1 MLSVDQAL
9 AAYTAELAPL
19 PVETIP
25 VTAALGRV
33 LRSDALSRIDLPRHS
48 QSALDGYV
56 LPAADAIAGQRL
68 RVTEAIAAGDS
79 RALTPLAAGCAQR
92 IFTGARVP
100 PDCTP
105 QNAVVVAQERVS
117 LADGH
122 IELTQSLKPGA
133 NIRWQGEEARAGSL
147 IARAGQRLNPG
158 LIASLVSAGVAEV
171 RVSRAPRI
179 AVLVSGDELRPIG
192 TALEDGQ
199 IWDSNGPMV
208 LSWLAAQ
215 GYRASSQSLPDRR
228 EAVIAAMDAALQQHD
243 LLLTTGGVSVGDHD
257 HIILAAESLGLRRV
271 FWQVAQKPGKPLYFA
286 VAPSSGAA
294 RQLLPEGEGKSSR
307 LDFAERQRQASA
319 ALLGLPGNPG
329 AVLVGLALHSR
340 RVLDLLEGCTEPGPT
355 FATGVLEQ
363 PVKADAQRERL
374 LRMTLS
380 VDAEG
385 RNRLR
390 PLPYQDSH
398 MLSNLDRATVLV
410 RLPAR
415 ECDYQAGERLQ
426 WTSL

>member
-33 LRSDALSRIDLPRHS
+33 LRRDALSRIDLPRHS

-56 LPAADAIAGQRL
+56 LPAADALAGQRL

-158 LIASLVSAGVAEV
+158 LIASLVSAGIAEV
-171 RVSRAPRI
+171 SVSRAPRI

-208 LSWLAAQ
+208 LSWLASQ

-228 EAVIAAMDAALQQHD
+228 DAVIAAMDAALQQHD

-257 HIILAAESLGLRRV
+257 HIIPAAESLGLRRV
-271 FWQVAQKPGKPLYFA
+271 FWQVAQKPGKPLYFGLSR
-286 VAPSSGAA
+286 SS
-294 RQLLPEGEGKSSR
+294 
-307 LDFAERQRQASA
+307 

-329 AVLVGLALHSR
+329 AVLVGLALHTR
-340 RVLDLLEGCTEPGPT
+340 RVLDLLEGCAEPGPA
-355 FATGVLEQ
+355 FATGVLDQ

-385 RNRLR
+385 RNHLR

-415 ECDYQAGERLQ
+415 ERDYQAGEPLQ